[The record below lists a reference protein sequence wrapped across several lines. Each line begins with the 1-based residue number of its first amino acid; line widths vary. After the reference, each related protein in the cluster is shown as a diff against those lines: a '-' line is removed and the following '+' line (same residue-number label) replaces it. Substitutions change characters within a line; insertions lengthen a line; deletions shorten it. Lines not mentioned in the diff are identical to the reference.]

1 MSSKNKQSKL
11 RQTRNDEIEEES
23 YLNYT
28 TKIKNMFSVPCLCI
42 FYQIIL
48 LKFLLS
54 SSNLL
59 LVCLL
64 QS

>member
-28 TKIKNMFSVPCLCI
+28 TKIKYVFCSLSVYFLSDNFAKI
-42 FYQIIL
+42 FAFI
-48 LKFLLS
+48 F
-54 SSNLL
+54 
-59 LVCLL
+59 
-64 QS
+64 